1 MRYKSKRLE
10 PEVRQK
16 TARERAAHQRLER
29 RAELTSDETDEKR
42 WADNRRRVIAKREKA
57 AQQKES
63 RKSCLDQI
71 LNLLGKT
78 RNDFK
83 SSIPKGPNSKY
94 YRGDVF
100 ALSLPDSYPNL
111 DERMSSIIKH
121 TSRTSGSAGEVQ
133 SFTSNVYVAHR
144 FAQSR
149 GGTVHTVDASDGI
162 FMSAADIIYAHG
174 DRLVKLGHIQ
184 AGTLRAAVEHFYQD
198 GESEYFWMG
207 RR

>member
-1 MRYKSKRLE
+1 MRFKSAPIA
-10 PEVRQK
+10 PEERQK
-16 TARERAAHQRLER
+16 TATEREACER
-29 RAELTSDETDEKR
+29 RKRQEELRVTSDDEER
-42 WADNRRRVIAKREKA
+42 WAENRKRVIAERKKA

-63 RKSCLDQI
+63 HKSCLDQV

-100 ALSLPDSYPNL
+100 PLSLPDSYPDL
-111 DERMSSIIKH
+111 DARLSSIIKH
-121 TSRTSGSAGEVQ
+121 TSRLSGSAGEVQ

-144 FAQSR
+144 FAESR
-149 GGTVHTVDASDGI
+149 GGTFYEVDASDGY

-174 DRLVKLGHIQ
+174 DRLVELGHIR